1 MTDVKWIKIVV
12 DIFDDEKTLLI
23 EAMPESDAMIVIWF
37 KILCLAGKQNNGG
50 VLMLNNRVA
59 YTDEMLATIFRRPL
73 STVRLALSTFES
85 LGMIEIVSGAVT
97 IPNWGKHQNLEGIQG
112 RRDYMKGYMREYRDK
127 QKQLASGEET
137 CKHLHKP
144 NVSDAEEERE
154 VELEEELEQEVEEDK
169 EKDSQKENIKKEKKD
184 SDCVINETIDYLNS
198 IANKGFKLKTES
210 IRKFIRARIGE
221 GYTFNDFKYVIDN
234 QWAKWKGTDMAEYMR
249 PSTLF
254 CAEKFPNYINAPD
267 YSKVKPKPTGEP
279 KGGVTR
285 ITPDFFTKLAKEHK
299 ENDT

>member
-112 RRDYMKGYMREYRDK
+112 R
-127 QKQLASGEET
+127 QNT
-137 CKHLHKP
+137 TP
-144 NVSDAEEERE
+144 
-154 VELEEELEQEVEEDK
+154 
-169 EKDSQKENIKKEKKD
+169 KKLGRKRL
-184 SDCVINETIDYLNS
+184 LN
-198 IANKGFKLKTES
+198 
-210 IRKFIRARIGE
+210 
-221 GYTFNDFKYVIDN
+221 
-234 QWAKWKGTDMAEYMR
+234 
-249 PSTLF
+249 
-254 CAEKFPNYINAPD
+254 
-267 YSKVKPKPTGEP
+267 
-279 KGGVTR
+279 GGS
-285 ITPDFFTKLAKEHK
+285 
-299 ENDT
+299 